1 MLQCSFGPYYCK
13 KKKHMLYKTD
23 GLIIISSNNPVSS
36 EELWHLALGAAV
48 PRGDV
53 TSSFLV
59 ILIIII
65 ILRSCLIF
73 FFFFFQVTKTG
84 ATRSRLAAYESKRKG
99 PKRHD
104 GKAWKAGEAGCPKA
118 PVYEPL
124 TDGAPVIVQ
133 GGEKHEFMCLC
144 LFRVIIVT
152 ASYMLSHVKLQKLK
166 QGDLR
171 LKRIHFVHP
180 PKVSAII

>member
-1 MLQCSFGPYYCK
+1 VALSIGRCSAERRCNK
-13 KKKHMLYKTD
+13 Q
-23 GLIIISSNNPVSS
+23 ISCDFDHHNYSEDSS
-36 EELWHLALGAAV
+36 YLLF
-48 PRGDV
+48 
-53 TSSFLV
+53 FL
-59 ILIIII
+59 
-65 ILRSCLIF
+65 
-73 FFFFFQVTKTG
+73 FQVTKTG

>member
-1 MLQCSFGPYYCK
+1 VALSIGRCSAERRCNKQLSCYFDHHNYSK
-13 KKKHMLYKTD
+13 VSLV
-23 GLIIISSNNPVSS
+23 LSS
-36 EELWHLALGAAV
+36 
-48 PRGDV
+48 
-53 TSSFLV
+53 
-59 ILIIII
+59 
-65 ILRSCLIF
+65 
-73 FFFFFQVTKTG
+73 FFFFQVTKTG

-124 TDGAPVIVQ
+124 TDGAPVIVK
-133 GGEKHEFMCLC
+133 GKKEHEFMCLC
-144 LFRVIIVT
+144 LFHVIIMT

-180 PKVSAII
+180 PKVSSII